1 MDRYA
6 NPCMNNE
13 WVFAREHQWN
23 MLPYRQVVVS
33 RNRQV
38 LRMKLQMTYRS
49 MDRSI
54 EPAFL

>member
-49 MDRSI
+49 I